1 MAITYAAFLTQ
12 VRNYT
17 EVDDQVL
24 TDTILNQFIRNVE
37 LDIAAKVDYD
47 DLRKYV
53 DSTFTI
59 NNKYISIPADLIIAR
74 AFFVATSGTL
84 ATGTVAYLEKRD
96 QTFVREYNS
105 TNATGVP
112 KYYAQFDDFT
122 VIVAPTP
129 NQAYPVQLEYIADAP
144 HFSATN
150 NTFVSTYYENML
162 LYGVLAEAFSY
173 LKGPMDM
180 YNLYKTKYDEELQT
194 FALIQMGRRRRG
206 EYDDGVPRIKINS
219 PSPRSIEP

>member
-74 AFFVATSGTL
+74 AFFVATSGTFQC
-84 ATGTVAYLEKRD
+84 Y
-96 QTFVREYNS
+96 
-105 TNATGVP
+105 
-112 KYYAQFDDFT
+112 
-122 VIVAPTP
+122 
-129 NQAYPVQLEYIADAP
+129 
-144 HFSATN
+144 
-150 NTFVSTYYENML
+150 
-162 LYGVLAEAFSY
+162 
-173 LKGPMDM
+173 
-180 YNLYKTKYDEELQT
+180 
-194 FALIQMGRRRRG
+194 
-206 EYDDGVPRIKINS
+206 
-219 PSPRSIEP
+219 

>member
-74 AFFVATSGTL
+74 AFL
-84 ATGTVAYLEKRD
+84 
-96 QTFVREYNS
+96 
-105 TNATGVP
+105 
-112 KYYAQFDDFT
+112 
-122 VIVAPTP
+122 
-129 NQAYPVQLEYIADAP
+129 
-144 HFSATN
+144 
-150 NTFVSTYYENML
+150 
-162 LYGVLAEAFSY
+162 
-173 LKGPMDM
+173 
-180 YNLYKTKYDEELQT
+180 
-194 FALIQMGRRRRG
+194 
-206 EYDDGVPRIKINS
+206 
-219 PSPRSIEP
+219 